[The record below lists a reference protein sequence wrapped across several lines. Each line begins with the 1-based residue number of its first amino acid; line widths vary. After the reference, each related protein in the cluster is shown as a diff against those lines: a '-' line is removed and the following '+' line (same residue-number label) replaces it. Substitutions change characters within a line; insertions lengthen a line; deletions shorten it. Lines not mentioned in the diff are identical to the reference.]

1 MPTPQI
7 PLEKLTPMLR
17 LYVTVKAERPD
28 CVLFMRVGDFFEAYG
43 DDAELIARE
52 LEITL
57 TGREVQGYDGK
68 YPMAG
73 VPHHALERYME
84 IGRAHV

>member
-17 LYVTVKAERPD
+17 LYVTMKQERPD

-43 DDAELIARE
+43 DDAELIAR
-52 LEITL
+52 
-57 TGREVQGYDGK
+57 
-68 YPMAG
+68 
-73 VPHHALERYME
+73 
-84 IGRAHV
+84 